1 MKLLKTIRLAAVATG
16 IAASVALVAL
26 VAGVPSTHAQSA
38 RPLPEPFI
46 GGCGIHFNAPENAV
60 DLICSQG
67 WRGQVT
73 GRDSA
78 PPTQM
83 LFADMTND
91 WTGETQQR
99 ETRWYN
105 GNSLIQSIRLMNIGA
120 DMPICDDGRAVASQY
135 C

>member
-1 MKLLKTIRLAAVATG
+1 MTLLKTIRLAAVAAG
-16 IAASVALVAL
+16 IAAGFMLVTGAT
-26 VAGVPSTHAQSA
+26 PTHAQSA

-46 GGCGIHFNAPENAV
+46 GGCGIHFNAPEDAV

-73 GRDSA
+73 SHGSQ

-83 LFADMTND
+83 LFAAMTND

-99 ETRWYN
+99 EARWYN
-105 GNSLIQSIRLMNIGA
+105 GSSLIQAIRLMNIGA

>member
-1 MKLLKTIRLAAVATG
+1 MKLLKTIRLAAVAAG
-16 IAASVALVAL
+16 IAASLALVVP
-26 VAGVPSTHAQSA
+26 VAPTHAQSA

-73 GRDSA
+73 GHGS
-78 PPTQM
+78 PPEMQM
-83 LFADMTND
+83 VFAAMTND
-91 WTGETQQR
+91 WTGETQER
-99 ETRWYN
+99 EARWYN
-105 GNSLIQSIRLMNIGA
+105 GSSLIQAIRLMNIGA
-120 DMPICDDGRAVASQY
+120 DTPICDDGRAVASQY